1 MTAQLQVPQVHYKII
16 VEFYLM
22 KIDKWEATD
31 LMQLYL
37 NDLLVLSKQY
47 S

>member
-1 MTAQLQVPQVHYKII
+1 MVQ
-16 VEFYLM
+16 FYLI
-22 KIDKWEATD
+22 KIDKWDPTD
-31 LMQLYL
+31 MMQLYL